1 MVDDGSTDGT
11 VEKTLEAFER
21 KFSVFSK
28 IQRSKSHIKN
38 SAPAECWAQC
48 GVESGAACANKL
60 KIKLQSKRNNI
71 SIFLRV

>member
-28 IQRSKSHIKN
+28 QFPVKSN
-38 SAPAECWAQC
+38 DQNPT
-48 GVESGAACANKL
+48 L
-60 KIKLQSKRNNI
+60 KI
-71 SIFLRV
+71 LRQQNAGPSAAWNQGRLARTT